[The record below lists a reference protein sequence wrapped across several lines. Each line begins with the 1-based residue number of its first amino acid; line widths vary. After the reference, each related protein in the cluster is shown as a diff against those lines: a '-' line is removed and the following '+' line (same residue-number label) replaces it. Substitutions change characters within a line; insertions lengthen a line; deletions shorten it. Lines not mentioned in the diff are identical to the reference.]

1 MKKVLIQIV
10 FVVAISVLF
19 QSCKTA
25 PSYVFYHS
33 EAGIPTKS
41 SYVKTDFKIVPKIDQ
56 GLPFTIATCKDKSID
71 DKIAQ
76 SYLLLLTND
85 FKNDNEFN
93 LHNINVTLSIE
104 NINELVKVLE
114 KSLLIIKNN
123 LNDLKGVNLEYSISK
138 EINIKNISANV
149 ESWQPDFK
157 YYLKFTRE
165 EKNKYAYLKFGKH
178 KTTNGE
184 FEYIYYLDEEQ
195 IRELKERLMKAL
207 ELLNNW
213 N

>member
-1 MKKVLIQIV
+1 MGVLGCGLLH
-10 FVVAISVLF
+10 ANTTPLCRTLLMAPDKEYVLSRIEEERRAF
-19 QSCKTA
+19 D
-25 PSYVFYHS
+25 S
-33 EAGIPTKS
+33 ES
-41 SYVKTDFKIVPKIDQ
+41 S
-56 GLPFTIATCKDKSID
+56 
-71 DKIAQ
+71 
-76 SYLLLLTND
+76 
-85 FKNDNEFN
+85 
-93 LHNINVTLSIE
+93 
-104 NINELVKVLE
+104 VKVLE